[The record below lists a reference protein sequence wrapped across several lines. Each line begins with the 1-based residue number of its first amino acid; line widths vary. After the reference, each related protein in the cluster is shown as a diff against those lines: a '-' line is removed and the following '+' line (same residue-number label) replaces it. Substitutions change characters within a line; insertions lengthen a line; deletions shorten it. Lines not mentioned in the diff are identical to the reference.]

1 MKRRLAAAILT
12 ATVTAGAV
20 TLPAAAEWD
29 RGEQDTTAC
38 VETVGTPQGTGW
50 QQIGGI
56 LVPDHQ
62 GRQLLPGLAS

>member
-1 MKRRLAAAILT
+1 MKKPINGKGAEIMKRRLAAAILT

-38 VETVGTPQGTGW
+38 VETVGTPRELAGNRSAAF
-50 QQIGGI
+50 GI
-56 LVPDHQ
+56 
-62 GRQLLPGLAS
+62 

>member
-29 RGEQDTTAC
+29 RGEQDTAC
-38 VETVGTPQGTGW
+38 VQTVGTPRELDGSRLAAD
-50 QQIGGI
+50 GI
-56 LVPDHQ
+56 
-62 GRQLLPGLAS
+62 

>member
-50 QQIGGI
+50 RGSQM
-56 LVPDHQ
+56 V
-62 GRQLLPGLAS
+62 RPGAS